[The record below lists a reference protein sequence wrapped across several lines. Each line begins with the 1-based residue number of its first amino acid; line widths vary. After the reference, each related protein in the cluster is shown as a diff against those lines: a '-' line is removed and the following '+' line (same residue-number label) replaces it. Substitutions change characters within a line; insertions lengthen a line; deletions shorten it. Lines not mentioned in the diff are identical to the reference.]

1 MEVRCT
7 ALVGSLNPNSLLL
20 GNEGFQVRQ
29 IMQTVKYGGGLSHF
43 FSPCPVPNGEGDGVG
58 LKEVEL

>member
-1 MEVRCT
+1 MDP
-7 ALVGSLNPNSLLL
+7 VGSLNPRSLLL

-29 IMQTVKYGGGLSHF
+29 VHADCKVWGGLSHF
-43 FSPCPVPNGEGDGVG
+43 FSPRSVSNGEGDGVG